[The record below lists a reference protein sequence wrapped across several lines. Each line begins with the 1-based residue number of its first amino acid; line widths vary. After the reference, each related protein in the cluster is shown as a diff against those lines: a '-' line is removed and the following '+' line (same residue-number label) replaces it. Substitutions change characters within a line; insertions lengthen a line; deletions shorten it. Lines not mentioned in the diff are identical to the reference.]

1 MTSLSERY
9 SQYLKEK
16 REYINAVK
24 DYIKCKYKR
33 TPELVFN
40 ISILQSAILQL
51 TFERYMD
58 SFPSGIF
65 FLTFKFT
72 DTVDVTKFKSMVMLR
87 SEGTDTI
94 EYEFLMEGNHI
105 IFTVN
110 KWCEQDNTL
119 VIKTKDAITTI
130 DYNLDMTTVS
140 RSGTV
145 KRKIQ
150 SIQLFR

>member
-1 MTSLSERY
+1 MASLSERY

-16 REYINAVK
+16 REYINDVK

-40 ISILQSAILQL
+40 ISILQSAIIQL

-105 IFTVN
+105 VFTVN

-119 VIKTKDAITTI
+119 IIKTKDAITTI
-130 DYNLDMTTVS
+130 DYNLDMASVS

-145 KRKIQ
+145 KRKVQ